1 MGEIELKYA
10 PRKCKYF
17 CCGDCGISG
26 RTCISDYPE
35 CRAAEEKDKPFT
47 NYQKIK
53 NNTIDEMIAF
63 IRKTTCKDIC
73 ENYEHFNGEC
83 NCNAGIK
90 AWLMKE
96 YKGME

>member
-1 MGEIELKYA
+1 MDKHEL
-10 PRKCKYF
+10 
-17 CCGDCGISG
+17 
-26 RTCISDYPE
+26 
-35 CRAAEEKDKPFT
+35 T
-47 NYQKIK
+47 NYEWIK
-53 NNTIDEMIAF
+53 TLSIDEMVAF